1 MLILIFLNF
10 IIGILCVNRNESK
23 VILTDFYNKNS
34 PVFVIAPYYESY
46 TIDLFNS
53 KDVLENTSFND
64 VNSTNKNLSFQIT
77 PFIETSSESIE
88 QAFCPVDEWG
98 PLYQPARF
106 YLSQTAIDLL
116 FYNQTNDKIVQV
128 QNKLHRDLPDL
139 NENFQNISCYSIF
152 QLRKNNQFGLDCN
165 INNNASILIFDL
177 VFDEKTQIIVN
188 FTYNDYYYYSYD
200 DEDNENFLK
209 KCQFRKTINVNIMDV
224 ANEIK
229 FEFLQYCPSLFNQK
243 AITNDFLIIYHDRLT
258 RHNRTLKLDAFK
270 ANITDLNSCKMDENS
285 MIEQVF
291 INSLING
298 FDNTT
303 WNIGFLFQS
312 SPTICK
318 CNVQEAYT
326 SHYNIKCNST
336 LIELYQPNQIRMVQ
350 NLNDEVVLVTG
361 TNIAI
366 LVIYLERSYES
377 ENFFTISYKQ
387 IFEPGYLLVDMSI
400 TSQYLAVI
408 MTDSPFAQQISPF
421 YSKPNLYCTRQASGE
436 TKNILKIF
444 YLNAEYKT
452 VYYQSDTFNQFQSF
466 FQSLNQIDFG
476 NFILLY
482 NFFNKKLNIITL
494 FEKQLNVSYLLGQ
507 DNLAQTYN
515 QQIAPVIIS
524 FNISGGY
531 FVYDQFQDTYHYNVV
546 TFPRYIILCFIKLE
560 DSSFQLIAQIHKLE
574 QKEQQNLTQCPISK
588 DIYVFQEIIN
598 SIDLFEGIMGPFLNF
613 NYVPN
618 YNISRFYPYYQN
630 HKAVIKQNQ
639 FFEKHNQTRSV
650 FNVLSAVNKNVFI
663 TSNIFG
669 IVEILL
675 TYSDIGKEPSPKKL
689 DSVKAVIFN
698 KTCIINAKEYQ
709 SFEKQFPMDIEIQQ
723 CTEGRYRDLQK
734 YLDEVNYY
742 KQFEYYDIAVQYQD
756 SIIVIC
762 QKIETL
768 GGRERCQN
776 ITDMER
782 PGDIVKQLVILQG
795 PIKNER
801 VSYFFTILYN
811 STQTKLYFYVL
822 DVFLPSQL
830 NPGITYHNS
839 SLYNLLDTQNL
850 IVSFRYTYINQ
861 QTLFILFS
869 SSQIVVYTP
878 GPSNST
884 RDVKLY
890 NFTSTLTNVVLNIP
904 ECQNNNYLGFE
915 ITKYF
920 QSKLAKQYLI
930 VYCQENANGNFT
942 PYILQ
947 YIITNIN
954 QINFWRRLP
963 HYDTILS
970 NQTILIS
977 GLILYVPVITKSVY
991 NDYFQ
996 NYYIYNLEDYTA
1008 RSLVEKIEIEKKKN
1022 ESIITYPIS
1031 NLMDSLIAGSSI
1043 SLTLIITEKKFEIYY
1058 LNQKAEFIFHLQSQF
1073 IPVYNNSPFVLVIG
1087 VFQPQKTKTMFRN
1100 YTLVYNFTS
1109 TQISFAYDSSETY
1122 KVVINQDQYV
1132 EAGGFYQ
1139 YLFLV
1144 NQSIFNGP
1152 IASYDHSSNQQNLSI
1167 IPSPYLQ
1174 MNKYLGSYMNEVSQF
1189 GEITQIIDVGDEI
1202 YIGLF
1207 NQTIN
1212 NVNNYNE
1219 LIIVLTDYYVLFYQ
1233 KHSIPDANRSC
1244 IYFDYTQ
1251 GQQTTNSSLCS
1262 IRLIHYHQFKPF
1274 NSFLYCQMQLNGVNV
1289 LIIVCQLKYFHKLSD
1304 NLSFQNKENIQQYIY
1319 LEYYYTKQ
1327 NNNISIP
1334 TFVTNNRQFCFCY
1347 FNDLQP
1353 FLYNNQVYQ
1362 MIKTGYQQLN
1372 SYFGIYQ
1379 IVLKDNQTIQF
1390 IQYNS
1395 YPNQNDSQPFQ
1406 YSEDFAL
1413 SVIQWE
1419 QIQQLY
1425 LIVLQP
1431 NNIFVQVINLTDGFP
1446 AYGPGQNLI
1455 FQDDED
1461 YVRFEKAVFI
1471 QAINRFQPHVVNE
1484 SHMTQTLSVGNNNQ
1498 IYEIAFDVQTFQAK
1512 LQYTF
1517 YQYLLCHHNFLSRPQ
1532 IELSYQNDTVFYIVS
1547 QCLSNQFEYQ
1557 SVQVEMTYLLNELNT
1572 NIVYTSLFIRN
1583 YSRNYSR
1590 PVEILEPYLVNPQE
1604 LHFQKIQLYQSDAQ
1618 ANTSKS
1624 HLLITNSTYFLID
1637 LILYAENGYY
1647 LYYPILSANDDRDHS
1662 VYLNITAY
1670 NSYSSCQAQFEIGW
1684 IEQDSEVNSLAWFYA
1699 ILSLLLLLI
1708 LVVIVVAV
1716 YGFCEKQSQI
1726 GKKDQNLPLERIGD
1740 DESEYGVE
1748 LQGPGYNQLML
1759 GDVFKDLLR
1768 NNKSKKQTVSYTDE
1782 LSD

>member
-1 MLILIFLNF
+1 MNA
-10 IIGILCVNRNESK
+10 S
-23 VILTDFYNKNS
+23 YNNNT

-53 KDVLENTSFND
+53 KDVLENTSFSN
-64 VNSTNKNLSFQIT
+64 VNSTNQNLTFQIT
-77 PFIETSSESIE
+77 PFIETSQEPIESP
-88 QAFCPVDEWG
+88 FCPVDEWG

-106 YLSQTAIDLL
+106 YLSQTAIELL
-116 FYNQTNDKIVQV
+116 FYNQTDDKIVQV
-128 QNKLHRDLPDL
+128 QNKLYRDLFDL
-139 NENFQNISCYSIF
+139 NENFKNISCYSIF
-152 QLRKNNQFGLDCN
+152 QLRKNNQFGVDCD
-165 INNNASILIFDL
+165 INKNATILIFDL
-177 VFDEKTQIIVN
+177 VFDEQTLIIIN
-188 FTYNDYYYYSYD
+188 FTYNNYYQYIYE
-200 DEDNENFLK
+200 DEENENFLK
-209 KCQFRKTINVNIMDV
+209 KCQYRKTINANILDV

-229 FEFLQYCPSLFNQK
+229 FEYLQYCPSLFNQK
-243 AITNDFLIIYHDRLT
+243 AITNEFLIIYHERFN
-258 RHNRTLKLDAFK
+258 RHNQILELQAFK
-270 ANITDLNSCKMDENS
+270 ANIQDLNSCKMEQNT
-285 MIEQVF
+285 MIEQIF

-298 FDNTT
+298 FDNST

-318 CNVQEAYT
+318 CNVQEIYT

-336 LIELYQPNQIRMVQ
+336 LIELYQPNQIRLVQ

-366 LVIYLERSYES
+366 LVIYLERSYQS

-408 MTDSPFAQQISPF
+408 MTDSPFVQQMSPF
-421 YSKPNLYCTRQASGE
+421 YSKPNLYCSKQASGE

-452 VYYQSDTFNQFQSF
+452 VYYQTNSFNQFQSF

-482 NFFNKKLNIITL
+482 NFFDKKLNIITL
-494 FEKQLNVSYLLGQ
+494 FEKQMNVSYLLGQ
-507 DNLAQTYN
+507 DNLLQTYN
-515 QQIAPVIIS
+515 QQIAPIIIS
-524 FNISGGY
+524 FTISGGY
-531 FVYDQFQDTYHYNVV
+531 FVYDQFQDTYNYNIV

-560 DSSFQLIAQIHKLE
+560 DSSFQLIAQVHKLE
-574 QKEQQNLTQCPISK
+574 QKEQNSLEQCPISK
-588 DIYVFQEIIN
+588 DILVFQEIIN

-639 FFEKHNQTRSV
+639 FYDKHNQPRSV
-650 FNVLSAVNKNVFI
+650 FNVLSAVNKNIFV

-675 TYSDIGKEPSPKKL
+675 TYQNNNQSIEKL
-689 DSVKAVIFN
+689 ETSQSIIFN
-698 KTCIINAKEYQ
+698 KTCIINAREYQ
-709 SFEKQFPMDIEIQQ
+709 SFEKQFPINIEIQQ
-723 CTEGRYRDLQK
+723 CTEVRYRDLHK
-734 YLDEVNYY
+734 YLQQVDYY
-742 KQFEYYDIAVQYQD
+742 KQFEYYDIAVQYNN

-768 GGRERCQN
+768 SGRERCQN
-776 ITDMER
+776 ITDMQ
-782 PGDIVKQLVILQG
+782 KQNELILQIVILQG

-811 STQTKLYFYVL
+811 NTQKKLYFYVL
-822 DVFLPSQL
+822 DVFLPSQF
-830 NPGITYHNS
+830 NPDITYHNCS
-839 SLYNLLDTQNL
+839 CYNTLETTNT
-850 IVSFRYTYINQ
+850 IISFRYTYINQ
-861 QTLFILFS
+861 QTLFVLFS

-878 GPSNST
+878 GPSKQT
-884 RDVKLY
+884 KDDKLY
-890 NFTSTLTNVVLNIP
+890 NFTSTLTNVVLNITQ
-904 ECQNNNYLGFE
+904 CQNNNLLGFE

-930 VYCQENANGNFT
+930 VWCQENQNGNFT

-970 NQTILIS
+970 SKTKILIS

-1022 ESIITYPIS
+1022 ELIITYPIS

-1058 LNQKAEFIFHLQSQF
+1058 LNQKAEFIFHLQQQF

-1100 YTLVYNFTS
+1100 YTLIYNFTS

-1122 KVVINQDQYV
+1122 KVEINKGQYI

-1152 IASYDHSSNQQNLSI
+1152 IASYNHSSNQVNLSI

-1202 YIGLF
+1202 YTSLF
-1207 NQTIN
+1207 NQQIKN
-1212 NVNNYNE
+1212 ISNYNE

-1233 KHSIPDANRSC
+1233 KNSIPDENRSC

-1251 GQQTTNSSLCS
+1251 NQQTTNSSFCS
-1262 IRLIHYHQFKPF
+1262 IRLIYYHQFKPF
-1274 NSFLYCQMQLNGVNV
+1274 NSFLFCQMQLNGVNV
-1289 LIIVCQLKYFHKLSD
+1289 LIIVCQLKYFHKLNG
-1304 NLSFQNKENIQQYIY
+1304 NLSFQDKENIQQYIY
-1319 LEYYYTKQ
+1319 LEYSYTKLT
-1327 NNNISIP
+1327 NNISI
-1334 TFVTNNRQFCFCY
+1334 TTYVMNNRQFCFCY

-1362 MIKTGYQQLN
+1362 MIKIGYQQLN

-1379 IVLKDNQTIQF
+1379 IIITENQTIQF

-1395 YPNQNDSQPFQ
+1395 YPNQNNSQPFQ

-1413 SVIQWE
+1413 SIIEYQ
-1419 QIQQLY
+1419 QILFLY

-1431 NNIFVQVINLTDGFP
+1431 NNIFVQVINLTTGFP
-1446 AYGPGQNLI
+1446 AYGPGKNLI
-1455 FQDDED
+1455 FQEDED

-1471 QAINRFQPHVVNE
+1471 QAINHFQPHIVNE
-1484 SHMTQTLSVGNNNQ
+1484 SQMDQTLSVGNNNQ
-1498 IYEIAFDVQTFQAK
+1498 IYEITFNVITFQAK

-1618 ANTSKS
+1618 ENTSKS

-1647 LYYPILSANDDRDHS
+1647 LYYPMQSANDDRDHS

-1684 IEQDSEVNSLAWFYA
+1684 IQQDSQINNVAWFYVTLSILLLA
-1699 ILSLLLLLI
+1699 ILI
-1708 LVVIVVAV
+1708 VIIVVI
-1716 YGFCEKQSQI
+1716 YGFCQKQSQI

-1748 LQGPGYNQLML
+1748 LQGAGYNQLML

-1768 NNKSKKQTVSYTDE
+1768 DNKSKKQTISYTDE
-1782 LSD
+1782 LLD